1 MAHTNHIY
9 AKTDSKSPSSSD
21 GNRPSGSKAVPTQ
34 NGNWAVQLV
43 CQLVGAPRD
52 AATVP
57 SVN

>member
-1 MAHTNHIY
+1 MADANQIH
-9 AKTDSKSPSSSD
+9 AKTDSGSPSSSN
-21 GNRPSGSKAVPTQ
+21 GNRPCPSKAVPAQ